1 MSQAER
7 KEAVNEIR
15 ILASV
20 EHTNVIRFCEA
31 FVLDDQLYIITEFA
45 NHGDLFQKL
54 QRWCVIPTFP
64 RDSRYS
70 RQWCEAGHF
79 DTWRVLWLA
88 TR

>member
-54 QRWCVIPTFP
+54 QRWCVIPTL

-70 RQWCEAGHF
+70 RQWVRGGPF
-79 DTWRVLWLA
+79 
-88 TR
+88 